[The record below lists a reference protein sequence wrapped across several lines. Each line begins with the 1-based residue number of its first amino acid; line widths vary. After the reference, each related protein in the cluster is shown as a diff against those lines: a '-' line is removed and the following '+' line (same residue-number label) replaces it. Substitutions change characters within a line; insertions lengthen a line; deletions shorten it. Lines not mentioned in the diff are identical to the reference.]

1 MSPQAPQVSETRDDV
16 ADRVPDRPLALAS
29 ANRAPQV
36 AGDDFDAQLA
46 RLGRAMGDFI
56 GRSVIGR

>member
-36 AGDDFDAQLA
+36 AGDDFDAA
-46 RLGRAMGDFI
+46 MDRLGTLLGDGIARAVF
-56 GRSVIGR
+56 GR